1 MRLGIRPAVFLF
13 RLLVVFVL
21 TYFLWTPFAPAYTRL
36 LAALTQGF
44 LHLTELSRD
53 PNMHAVTQMWVK
65 GTAIFYV
72 HRLFP
77 GVHPPGIPAEWVQA
91 NLVLLIPLMLATPAA
106 SYRQRILRLCLALA
120 IALALQVL
128 DIAVTVKSFYAS
140 ELGLYS
146 QRTYSDTARWFYQ
159 FGDAFT
165 QAMDTQL
172 FPFVIWAG
180 IHFRQLLERGPR
192 KNTGAAVG
200 VRPPAAPA
208 AGRRSRREKR
218 RAVGKKGRK

>member
-1 MRLGIRPAVFLF
+1 MRLGIRPAVFLV
-13 RLLVVFVL
+13 RLLVVFAL
-21 TYFLWTPFAPAYTRL
+21 TYVLWTPLAPVYTQL
-36 LAALTQGF
+36 LATLTQGF
-44 LHLTELSRD
+44 LHLTEMSRD
-53 PNMHAVTQMWVK
+53 PNLHQVTQMWVR

-77 GVHPPGIPAEWVQA
+77 SVHPSGIPAEWVQA
-91 NLVLLIPLMLATPAA
+91 NLVLLIPLMLATPAR
-106 SYRQRILRLCLALA
+106 SYGQRFFRLGLALA

-140 ELGLYS
+140 ELGPYS
-146 QRTYSDTARWFYQ
+146 DRYYSDTARWFYQ

-180 IHFRQLLERGPR
+180 IHFKQLLAP
-192 KNTGAAVG
+192 
-200 VRPPAAPA
+200 VRSAPA
-208 AGRRSRREKR
+208 AAAARAAPSPGTARSSKMTTTRRKR
-218 RAVGKKGRK
+218 GMKKV